1 MECQNT
7 YMYVDHMDRV
17 PNKRGDIEYIICTQ
31 LQIRE
36 GGVGGVGI
44 EDNSKIIFL
53 ISQ

>member
-7 YMYVDHMDRV
+7 YVDHMDRV

-31 LQIRE
+31 LQIR
-36 GGVGGVGI
+36 GGGGGGI